1 MAEWEEN
8 GERLFLLSFS
18 CFQTPHSQCDPY
30 KTELSADV
38 TFDKASPLFFLRG
51 GGEHGWPWVGMQRVK
66 GPFPPRLLR
75 KKVEGP
81 PDRRLL
87 RRRLVCCLYPAAGQ
101 VFKKLNGRS

>member
-38 TFDKASPLFFLRG
+38 TFDKASPPFFFEG
-51 GGEHGWPWVGMQRVK
+51 GGAWVAVGGHAK
-66 GPFPPRLLR
+66 R
-75 KKVEGP
+75 KRSFSSSPLKEKS
-81 PDRRLL
+81 RRT
-87 RRRLVCCLYPAAGQ
+87 A
-101 VFKKLNGRS
+101 